1 MLESQVW
8 HSGAVEEIGKPSLKF
23 IVLNNSGP
31 SKTVELGRWS
41 KVVLSAV
48 LIGIPVGFAGLS
60 YELGI
65 RKGVA
70 KAETAEETQA
80 TEDAKERAEALAE
93 MAGTAQQRLESMS
106 LLLAE
111 LQGRMTRLDAMG
123 MHLTDIAGLEQGE
136 FDFTVAPALGGP
148 ISVPTVPDSD
158 MVPLF
163 ESEALALSQALD
175 DREVQLDIL
184 SDLIQGEQVRKDA
197 TPAGRPVLSG
207 WLSSNFGNRLDPFT
221 GKRAW
226 HNGVDF
232 AGREGSDIVAVAS
245 GVVSWS
251 GERYGYGK
259 MVEVAHGEGVTTRY
273 AHNLENTVKV
283 GDMVRRGEVIALM
296 GNSGRSTGPHVH
308 FEVFKNGRPVDPA
321 SYLRRTPN

>member
-93 MAGTAQQRLESMS
+93 MAGAAQQRLESMS

-148 ISVPTVPDSD
+148 ISVPTAPDSD

-163 ESEALALSQALD
+163 ESEVLALSQALD

-207 WLSSNFGNRLDPFT
+207 WLSSNYGNRLDPFT

-232 AGREGSDIVAVAS
+232 AGREGSDIFAVAS

-251 GERYGYGK
+251 GQRYGYGK

>member
-111 LQGRMTRLDAMG
+111 LQGRMTRLDA
-123 MHLTDIAGLEQGE
+123 
-136 FDFTVAPALGGP
+136 FF
-148 ISVPTVPDSD
+148 
-158 MVPLF
+158 
-163 ESEALALSQALD
+163 
-175 DREVQLDIL
+175 R
-184 SDLIQGEQVRKDA
+184 
-197 TPAGRPVLSG
+197 
-207 WLSSNFGNRLDPFT
+207 
-221 GKRAW
+221 
-226 HNGVDF
+226 
-232 AGREGSDIVAVAS
+232 
-245 GVVSWS
+245 
-251 GERYGYGK
+251 
-259 MVEVAHGEGVTTRY
+259 
-273 AHNLENTVKV
+273 
-283 GDMVRRGEVIALM
+283 
-296 GNSGRSTGPHVH
+296 
-308 FEVFKNGRPVDPA
+308 
-321 SYLRRTPN
+321 